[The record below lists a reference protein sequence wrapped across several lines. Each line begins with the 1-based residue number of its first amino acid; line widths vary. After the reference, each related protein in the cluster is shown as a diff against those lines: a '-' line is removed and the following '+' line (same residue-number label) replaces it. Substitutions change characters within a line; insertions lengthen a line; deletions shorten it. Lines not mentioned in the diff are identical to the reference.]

1 MGIVTPVQVY
11 AFDIDLMKKT
21 LPVNAQDD
29 VNTFRLMEVE
39 LINLMLE
46 IQATCPAFDSLI
58 WEPCFTRNKGYVET
72 PFYEDCG
79 FEAEYNTKPR
89 RDTRFN
95 MSFNCKLYK
104 VAGKDNEYD
113 LKFRLNTTGTLSEL
127 Q

>member
-1 MGIVTPVQVY
+1 MPVD
-11 AFDIDLMKKT
+11 A
-21 LPVNAQDD
+21 NDD
-29 VNTFRLMEVE
+29 KHAFRLVKVE

-46 IQATCPAFDSLI
+46 IQVTCPAFTSLI
-58 WEPCFTRNKGYVET
+58 WEPCFTRNKEYVET